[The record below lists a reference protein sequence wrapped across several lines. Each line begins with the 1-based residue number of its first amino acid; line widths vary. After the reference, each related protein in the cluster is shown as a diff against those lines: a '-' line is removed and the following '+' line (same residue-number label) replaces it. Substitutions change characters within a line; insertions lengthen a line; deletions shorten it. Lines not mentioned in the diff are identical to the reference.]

1 MTRLVTFAVVLIAI
15 IIVANLDKFKSEE
28 VSNARF
34 DLKKQELAHANYLQ
48 TLKELEEKRL
58 ALLNPVKVVE
68 EEVEEGPLVVLDTPQ
83 LVHGSEVYKTCV
95 VCHGKKGE
103 GKKSQKAPQIGGQLD
118 WYIEKQLVDMKS
130 GARVNKVMQ
139 PYLKKLEAQDFKDLA
154 AYISKL
160 PWAERK

>member
-1 MTRLVTFAVVLIAI
+1 MTRLVTFAVVLIAL
-15 IIVANLDKFKSEE
+15 IVAANLNTFKSEK
-28 VSNARF
+28 VSNEPF
-34 DLKKQELAHANYLQ
+34 DLKKQELAYAEHLK

-58 ALLNPVKVVE
+58 ALLHPVKEVE
-68 EEVEEGPLVVLDTPQ
+68 EVVEEGPLVVLDTPQ

-95 VCHGKKGE
+95 VCHGKRGE
-103 GKKSQKAPQIGGQLD
+103 GKKSQKAPHIGGQLD

-130 GARVNKVMQ
+130 GARVNKVME

-160 PWAERK
+160 PWGEKK

>member
-15 IIVANLDKFKSEE
+15 IVASNLETFKSEK

-34 DLKKQELAHANYLQ
+34 DLKKQELAHANHLQ

-58 ALLNPVKVVE
+58 ALLNPVVEVE
-68 EEVEEGPLVVLDTPQ
+68 EEVVEGPLVVLDTPQ

-103 GKKSQKAPQIGGQLD
+103 GKKSQNAPQIGGQLD
-118 WYIEKQLVDMKS
+118 WYIEKQLTDMKS
-130 GARVNKVMQ
+130 GTRINKVMQ

-160 PWAERK
+160 PWVERK

>member
-15 IIVANLDKFKSEE
+15 IVASNLETFKSEK
-28 VSNARF
+28 VSNEPF
-34 DLKKQELAHANYLQ
+34 DLKKQELAHANHLQ

-58 ALLNPVKVVE
+58 ALLNPVKEVE
-68 EEVEEGPLVVLDTPQ
+68 EEVEGPLVVLDTPQ

-95 VCHGKKGE
+95 VCHGRKGE

-118 WYIEKQLVDMKS
+118 WYIEKQLTDMKS
-130 GARVNKVMQ
+130 GARVNKVMA

-160 PWAERK
+160 PWSERK